1 MTVNSLYG
9 TVTSTSSNAINLL
22 YRAFNYESFKD
33 SDYIIFQN
41 EQYSYYIVWGDLKE
55 ENGRV
60 IGSDIEYVRYYRTDN
75 SSGYNYTYQYDYGT
89 DSSFSLTLS
98 DEYQTTSNIEG
109 VGFVSL
115 AAVQYDYYSQAS
127 EEFMSVLDLFVFAVA
142 FLFVIVLC
150 ALRGTNK

>member
-9 TVTSTSSNAINLL
+9 TVSSTSTNAINLF

-41 EQYSYYIVWGDLKE
+41 EQYSYYIVWGDLKV

-60 IGSDIEYVRYYRTDN
+60 TGSDIEYVRYYRRDT
-75 SSGYNYTYQYDYGT
+75 SGYNSTYSYVYGI

-98 DEYQTTSNIEG
+98 DEYQTTSSLEG

-142 FLFVIVLC
+142 FLFVIVMC

>member
-9 TVTSTSSNAINLL
+9 TVTSTSTNAINLV
-22 YRAFNYESFKD
+22 YRAYNYESFKD
-33 SDYIIFQN
+33 SDFIIFQN

-60 IGSDIEYVRYYRTDN
+60 TGSNIEYVRYYRRD
-75 SSGYNYTYQYDYGT
+75 SSGYNSTYTYDYGT
-89 DSSFSLTLS
+89 DSSFSLALS

-115 AAVQYDYYSQAS
+115 AAVQYDYYSQVS

-142 FLFVIVLC
+142 FLFVIVMC
-150 ALRGTNK
+150 ALRGNNK